1 MMKKI
6 ILVALFISVCFVGT
20 AFARPR
26 LTVRTFEDRT
36 EEGNAPAAAVM
47 DMMVTE
53 LNKAGVFDLM
63 ERERLDYIADEIRLG
78 QSGLMDPSTAPK
90 VGKIKGVEY
99 TMTGAITLYYYDEKG
114 GGIAI
119 PIIGGASQKKTAYVT
134 LEIRIISNTTG
145 EIVYTSDQIGTSNR
159 DAKGAIAAYKGF
171 YIGGYKRQYGGQL
184 GAATREAVL
193 KHVAAIKSRS
203 WE

>member
-1 MMKKI
+1 M
-6 ILVALFISVCFVGT
+6 
-20 AFARPR
+20 
-26 LTVRTFEDRT
+26 TVRAFEDRT
-36 EEGNAPAAAVM
+36 EDGNAPAAAVM

-114 GGIAI
+114 AGIAI

-159 DAKGAIAAYKGF
+159 DSKGAIAAYKGF

-184 GAATREAVL
+184 GSATREAVL